1 MSGGI
6 IPKRGTGTPGFST
19 LVNGEL
25 GVSTDQKALYLGTAH
40 GPVEIGNRSNTTV
53 ISPYANTYT
62 TLSKSKQNLTVNFHN
77 LQTGKTYHLYCL
89 TTSRKGGNKYG
100 DWYHPENFHLG
111 YKNQLE
117 GRYVYDKYQPTII
130 FQNTPSWMPNNGQ
143 LQTEW
148 TLSNS
153 TSLSISLREW
163 IVPLVK
169 PMNETTRKGQPNF
182 STWSH
187 NSNYYVASIIGVAQK
202 IRASR
207 LFKFCLADEDDIIY
221 PCQQTL
227 KVGSVGKIGENL
239 LLIEISNITGEGFI
253 SSDYLCS
260 SIF

>member
-6 IPKRGTGTPGFST
+6 IPKRGQGTPGFST
-19 LVNGEL
+19 LANGEL

-40 GPVEIGNRSNTTV
+40 GPVEIGNRSSTTV

-62 TLSKSKQNLTVNFHN
+62 TLSKVQQNLTVNFHN

-100 DWYHPENFHLG
+100 DWYHPKNFHLG

-117 GRYVYDKYQPTII
+117 GRYVYDKYKPTIL
-130 FQNTPSWMPNNGQ
+130 FQSTPSWMPNNGL

-148 TLSNS
+148 TLPNS
-153 TSLSISLREW
+153 TSLSIRLNEW

-169 PMNETTRKGQPNF
+169 PMNETTRLGQPNF
-182 STWSH
+182 STWSFD
-187 NSNYYVASIIGVAQK
+187 NKCYVASIIGVAQK

-207 LFKFCLADEDDIIY
+207 LFKFCLADEDGIIY
-221 PCQQTL
+221 PCQHTL
-227 KVGSVGKIGENL
+227 KIGSAGKIGENF
-239 LLIEISNITGEGFI
+239 LLIEINRTTGKGSI
-253 SSDYLCS
+253 LSSCLYS

>member
-6 IPKRGTGTPGFST
+6 IPKRGQGTPGFST
-19 LVNGEL
+19 LANGEL
-25 GVSTDQKALYLGTAH
+25 GVSTDKRVLYLGTSN
-40 GPVEIGNRSNTTV
+40 GPVEIGGHSSPTI

-62 TLSKSKQNLTVNFHN
+62 TLSKNQQQLTINFHN
-77 LQTGKTYHLYCL
+77 LQAGKTYQLYCL

-100 DWYHPENFHLG
+100 DWYHPENFRLG

-117 GRYVYDKYQPTII
+117 GKYVYNKYKPTIL
-130 FQNTPSWMPNNGQ
+130 FQTTPSWMPNGGL

-148 TLSNS
+148 VLSNS
-153 TSLSISLREW
+153 TSFSFDLRDW
-163 IVPLVK
+163 FVPLIK
-169 PMNETTRKGQPNF
+169 PMNETTRLGQPNF
-182 STWSH
+182 STWSQ
-187 NSNYYVASIIGVAQK
+187 NSNYYVASIIGINQK

-227 KVGSVGKIGENL
+227 RVGSVGKIGQNL
-239 LLIEISNITGEGFI
+239 LLVKIGTNGEGFI
-253 SSDYLCS
+253 TSDYLYS